1 MDKTLNEKND
11 AKAVFKEC
19 GTCSRTFA
27 HLLNREFG
35 HVKEDEERALNP
47 LAGGIMNLGH
57 QCGMLWGSSLAI
69 GAEAYR
75 QHNNLDE
82 AIAVAVSATERVIKS
97 FEQRSNTTNCKEIIG
112 YDLTSIIGMTKF
124 MLKVT
129 LQGMNNS
136 HCFNLAEAWA
146 PEAVEAAKIGF
157 AKKDIRQNEKIVSCA
172 SEVVRELGGS
182 DEEVAMAAGFS
193 GGLGLSGNAC
203 GALSAAIW
211 KQMLDWCIMN
221 PTKNPP
227 YFNNKTAKKI
237 LKEFQKET
245 NGEMQCAKICNQKF
259 SNIKEH
265 SDYIKNGGCEKI
277 LEVLTND

>member
-1 MDKTLNEKND
+1 MDSSLNINND
-11 AKAVFKEC
+11 AKKVFRDC

-57 QCGMLWGSSLAI
+57 QCGMLWGASLAI

-75 QHNNLDE
+75 QHENLDD
-82 AIAVAVSATERVIKS
+82 AIAVAVSATEQIVKS
-97 FEQRSNTTNCKEIIG
+97 FEKRTNTIHCKEIIG

-136 HCFNLAEAWA
+136 HCFNLAEEWA
-146 PEAVEAAKIGF
+146 PEAVEAAKNGL
-157 AKKDIRQNEKIVSCA
+157 AKKNLGLNQKIICCA

-182 DEEVAMAAGFS
+182 DEETIMAAGYS
-193 GGLGLSGNAC
+193 GGLGLSGHAC

-211 KQMLDWCIMN
+211 KNMLDWCIMH

-227 YFNNKTAKKI
+227 YYNNKTAKKL
-237 LKEFQKET
+237 LKNFQKVT
-245 NGEMQCAKICNQKF
+245 NGEMQCSKICNQKF
-259 SNIKEH
+259 KTIKVH
-265 SDYIKNGGCEKI
+265 SDYIKNGGCRKI
-277 LEVLTND
+277 VEVLTSD